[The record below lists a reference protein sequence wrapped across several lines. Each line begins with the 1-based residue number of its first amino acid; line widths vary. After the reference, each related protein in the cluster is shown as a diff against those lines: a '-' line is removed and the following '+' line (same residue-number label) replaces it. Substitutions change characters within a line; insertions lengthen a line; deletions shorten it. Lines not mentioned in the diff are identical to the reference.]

1 MDKKTEV
8 KRIFR
13 SYLKE
18 TFHRDAEELKI
29 YIFGLELQICGGIL
43 KFEDELDITLMS
55 SDLRHT
61 GYQYSG
67 HTCMLPEMCAP
78 FPENTAVL
86 VSTIYPYKFESMR
99 DYLATFGIKKG

>member
-29 YIFGLELQICGGIL
+29 YIFWLELQICGGIL
-43 KFEDELDITLMS
+43 KFEDELD
-55 SDLRHT
+55 
-61 GYQYSG
+61 
-67 HTCMLPEMCAP
+67 
-78 FPENTAVL
+78 
-86 VSTIYPYKFESMR
+86 
-99 DYLATFGIKKG
+99 